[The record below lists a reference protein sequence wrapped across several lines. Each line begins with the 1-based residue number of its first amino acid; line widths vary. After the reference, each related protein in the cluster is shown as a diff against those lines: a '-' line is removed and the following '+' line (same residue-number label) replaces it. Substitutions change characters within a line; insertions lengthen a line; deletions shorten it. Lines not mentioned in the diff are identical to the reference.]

1 MEKEKILILSVGG
14 SPEPL
19 TFSINDYQPD
29 KIVFVHTPETLHYCA
44 LILNEIEWI
53 KKDEIP
59 KDIPSLVNA
68 FQEEYDSFKVENNID
83 TSLKFNQI
91 KSLSNYEGISNYITD
106 NISDIFKT
114 MNIDKESIFITE
126 ISDAEDLEISFDV
139 SQKVISKFSD
149 ADKYDVFVDFTGGTK
164 PMVSGMVLSVIEGD
178 YSNFMLCYVGS
189 KDDESRNGDGAGTVQ
204 TGKEF
209 IKKQI
214 NPYQSRAITE
224 FKRGINFFNEY
235 QFEAAVLNF
244 RNANKNFKSIIN
256 NLTKETS
263 KNLGTDK
270 NSKIS
275 NVDVETIKNNRKL
288 ALRCVDLV
296 EFYNKWDLFN
306 DDFGGNTSL
315 TERIDYIINQIEEND
330 YVKSIFKDTEFYNQ
344 LELNMKFLKIK
355 IEDDDLKTRLKFYL
369 ADLMNNAYRRY
380 KEGKYND
387 SVARLY
393 RANELISQILLF
405 EEDLYFEDKIRDD
418 KEFILSIEKI
428 LSNVGRYN
436 FKEAELIVKR
446 NFKTTAEERNEF
458 KRLYN
463 KSYDIYGELKL
474 ANDRN
479 YDLLETFGFEKTEE
493 FEKFNKS
500 LKSRNTS
507 ILAHGLNPIKKNTAK
522 KLYKGTLEYADSIFP
537 DLIEIMEMGKFPKL
551 DSDIIRK

>member
-114 MNIDKESIFITE
+114 IDIDKESIFITE

-209 IKKQI
+209 IKNQI

-263 KNLGTDK
+263 ENLGTDK

-369 ADLMNNAYRRY
+369 VDLMNNACRRY

-507 ILAHGLNPIKKNTAK
+507 ILAHGLNPIKKSTAK